1 MGVQSRLVRTGAV
14 LFWGRNTMT
23 GGIMRSPIVVLA
35 MLCLLLVVGCSPG
48 DDATRDSTAQ
58 PAPVAEEPAA
68 EATDQVEPV
77 GETPVDDPALPRGDS
92 AGRTASQ
99 AVEDVVAATN
109 AGDWTALH
117 ALYAR
122 PEPNLAQ
129 ATTEWQDT
137 NTQYEQFKVHE
148 TRIQREDLAFVRVTY
163 RVTSDLPDGQPQVT
177 NVNEPGQ
184 WWAVEKVNGNW
195 KVRWMPVQ

>member
-1 MGVQSRLVRTGAV
+1 
-14 LFWGRNTMT
+14 
-23 GGIMRSPIVVLA
+23 MRSSIVVVA
-35 MLCLLLVVGCSPG
+35 MLCLILVVGCSPEG
-48 DDATRDSTAQ
+48 DATRDSTAR

-68 EATDQVEPV
+68 EATNQVESVEEVPL
-77 GETPVDDPALPRGDS
+77 DDPSLPREDS
-92 AGRTASQ
+92 SGRSASQ
-99 AVEDVVAATN
+99 AVEDIVAATN
-109 AGDWTALH
+109 AGDWAILH

-122 PEPNLAQ
+122 PQVSLAQ